1 MNNINLHIA
10 PDLSAALTTLLLA
23 IVVYL
28 TTKVNE
34 ADKRLT
40 GQEKSLDTLTNTGG
54 DTKIEL
60 KVRSM
65 QGEGKIPMPTAPAP
79 PGGVPAPITA
89 PAPIMP
95 PITGP
100 SEGIAGPIP
109 QEGTQ

>member
-1 MNNINLHIA
+1 MGVHIT

-28 TTKVNE
+28 TTKVNSAE
-34 ADKRLT
+34 KRLT

-65 QGEGKIPMPTAPAP
+65 QGEGKIPMS
-79 PGGVPAPITA
+79 TA

-100 SEGIAGPIP
+100 SESIAGPNP
-109 QEGTQ
+109 KEGTQ

>member
-1 MNNINLHIA
+1 MTFHIT

-28 TTKVNE
+28 TTKVNSAE
-34 ADKRLT
+34 HRLT
-40 GQEKSLDTLTNTGG
+40 GQEKSLDSLTNTGG

-79 PGGVPAPITA
+79 
-89 PAPIMP
+89 IMP
-95 PITGP
+95 PITAP
-100 SEGIAGPIP
+100 SEPITAPIP
-109 QEGTQ
+109 REGTQ

>member
-1 MNNINLHIA
+1 MNIINFHIT
-10 PDLSAALTTLLLA
+10 PELSAALTTLLLA
-23 IVVYL
+23 VVVYL

-34 ADKRLT
+34 ADKMLT

-65 QGEGKIPMPTAPAP
+65 QGEGKIPMPTAA
-79 PGGVPAPITA
+79 APIA
-89 PAPIMP
+89 APIAA
-95 PITGP
+95 P
-100 SEGIAGPIP
+100 SESITAPIP

>member
-1 MNNINLHIA
+1 MGVHIT

-28 TTKVNE
+28 TTKVNA

-40 GQEKSLDTLTNTGG
+40 GQEKSLDTLNNTGG

-79 PGGVPAPITA
+79 
-89 PAPIMP
+89 IMP
-95 PITGP
+95 PITAP
-100 SEGIAGPIP
+100 SEPITAPIP
-109 QEGTQ
+109 REGTQ